1 MPMRLEIITGERVLF
16 QGDVES
22 VVAPGSEGELGVLPH
37 HAAVMTML
45 QPGELF
51 YTIDGAATSFAL
63 TGGFM
68 EIRGDHVVVL
78 ADAAERVDEIDE
90 ARAEEAVRRARERIA
105 ARVSDV
111 DLERACSVVAARAD
125 TCADRPATA
134 RPRPRSAEPEAIGGA
149 TACCGGS
156 RGVAS
161 RRLLLSAYCR
171 ERPN

>member
-51 YTIDGAATSFAL
+51 YTIDGAETSFAL

-105 ARVSDV
+105 AKVTDV
-111 DLERACSVVAARAD
+111 DLERALQSLRRAQIRVQ
-125 TCADRPATA
+125 TVQR
-134 RPRPRSAEPEAIGGA
+134 RRGRGSGA
-149 TACCGGS
+149 PS
-156 RGVAS
+156 L
-161 RRLLLSAYCR
+161 RR
-171 ERPN
+171 

>member
-1 MPMRLEIITGERVLF
+1 MPMRLEIITGERILF

-51 YTIDGAATSFAL
+51 YTIDGAATSFVL

-105 ARVSDV
+105 ARVTDV
-111 DLERACSVVAARAD
+111 DLERAVQSLRRAQIRVQ
-125 TCADRPATA
+125 TVQRRRGRGPGAPS
-134 RPRPRSAEPEAIGGA
+134 PRR
-149 TACCGGS
+149 
-156 RGVAS
+156 
-161 RRLLLSAYCR
+161 
-171 ERPN
+171 

>member
-1 MPMRLEIITGERVLF
+1 MPMRLEIITGERILF

-111 DLERACSVVAARAD
+111 DLERAVQSLRRAQIRVQ
-125 TCADRPATA
+125 TVQRRRGRGPGAPS
-134 RPRPRSAEPEAIGGA
+134 PRR
-149 TACCGGS
+149 
-156 RGVAS
+156 
-161 RRLLLSAYCR
+161 
-171 ERPN
+171 

>member
-51 YTIDGAATSFAL
+51 YTIDGAETGFAL

-68 EIRGDHVVVL
+68 EIRSDHVVVL

-105 ARVSDV
+105 ARVTDV
-111 DLERACSVVAARAD
+111 DLERALQSLRRAQIRVQ
-125 TCADRPATA
+125 TVQR
-134 RPRPRSAEPEAIGGA
+134 RRGRGSGA
-149 TACCGGS
+149 PS
-156 RGVAS
+156 L
-161 RRLLLSAYCR
+161 RR
-171 ERPN
+171 

>member
-111 DLERACSVVAARAD
+111 DLERAVQSLRRAQIRVQ
-125 TCADRPATA
+125 TVQRRRGRGPGAPS
-134 RPRPRSAEPEAIGGA
+134 PRR
-149 TACCGGS
+149 
-156 RGVAS
+156 
-161 RRLLLSAYCR
+161 
-171 ERPN
+171 

>member
-51 YTIDGAATSFAL
+51 YTIDGATTSFAL

-111 DLERACSVVAARAD
+111 DLERAVQSLRRAQIRVQ
-125 TCADRPATA
+125 TVQRRRGRGPGAPS
-134 RPRPRSAEPEAIGGA
+134 PRR
-149 TACCGGS
+149 
-156 RGVAS
+156 
-161 RRLLLSAYCR
+161 
-171 ERPN
+171 

>member
-51 YTIDGAATSFAL
+51 YTIDGAETSFAL

-111 DLERACSVVAARAD
+111 DLERAVQSLRRAQIRVQ
-125 TCADRPATA
+125 TVQRRRGRGPGAPS
-134 RPRPRSAEPEAIGGA
+134 PRR
-149 TACCGGS
+149 
-156 RGVAS
+156 
-161 RRLLLSAYCR
+161 
-171 ERPN
+171 

>member
-51 YTIDGAATSFAL
+51 YTIDGAETSFAL

-105 ARVSDV
+105 ARVTDV
-111 DLERACSVVAARAD
+111 DLERALQSLRRAQIRVQ
-125 TCADRPATA
+125 TVQRRRGRGSGAPS
-134 RPRPRSAEPEAIGGA
+134 PRR
-149 TACCGGS
+149 
-156 RGVAS
+156 
-161 RRLLLSAYCR
+161 
-171 ERPN
+171 

>member
-1 MPMRLEIITGERVLF
+1 MPMRLEIITGERILF

-51 YTIDGAATSFAL
+51 YTINGAATSFAL

-111 DLERACSVVAARAD
+111 DLERAVQSLRRAQIRVQ
-125 TCADRPATA
+125 TVQRRRGRGPGAPS
-134 RPRPRSAEPEAIGGA
+134 PRR
-149 TACCGGS
+149 
-156 RGVAS
+156 
-161 RRLLLSAYCR
+161 
-171 ERPN
+171 

>member
-51 YTIDGAATSFAL
+51 YTIDGAETSFAL

-105 ARVSDV
+105 ARETDV
-111 DLERACSVVAARAD
+111 DLERALQSLRRAQIRVQ
-125 TCADRPATA
+125 TVQRR
-134 RPRPRSAEPEAIGGA
+134 RPRGPGAPSPR
-149 TACCGGS
+149 
-156 RGVAS
+156 R
-161 RRLLLSAYCR
+161 
-171 ERPN
+171 

>member
-1 MPMRLEIITGERVLF
+1 MSMRLEIITGERVLF

-51 YTIDGAATSFAL
+51 YTIDGAETSFAL

-105 ARVSDV
+105 ARVTDV
-111 DLERACSVVAARAD
+111 DLERALQSLRRAQIRVQ
-125 TCADRPATA
+125 TVQR
-134 RPRPRSAEPEAIGGA
+134 RRGRGSGA
-149 TACCGGS
+149 PS
-156 RGVAS
+156 L
-161 RRLLLSAYCR
+161 RR
-171 ERPN
+171 